1 MDELLTAQQSTW
13 EEKEKL
19 SQQLEE
25 ERQNNVNAA
34 IGQVM
39 LFIHFASLFHENN
52 SVQTNPTTTQLQ
64 PNPKHTIQP
73 NPTQRILLLYIMIGP
88 TLCC

>member
-19 SQQLEE
+19 SQQLED

-34 IGQVM
+34 IGQV
-39 LFIHFASLFHENN
+39 
-52 SVQTNPTTTQLQ
+52 
-64 PNPKHTIQP
+64 TI
-73 NPTQRILLLYIMIGP
+73 NTLILLIH
-88 TLCC
+88 

>member
-1 MDELLTAQQSTW
+1 MEELLTAQQSTW

-34 IGQVM
+34 IGQVRSSTDCYCCSYSVVLLSPGTLAAGYLM
-39 LFIHFASLFHENN
+39 LD
-52 SVQTNPTTTQLQ
+52 V
-64 PNPKHTIQP
+64 
-73 NPTQRILLLYIMIGP
+73 
-88 TLCC
+88 

>member
-1 MDELLTAQQSTW
+1 MDELQTAQQSTW

-34 IGQVM
+34 IGQVS
-39 LFIHFASLFHENN
+39 LRFAFH
-52 SVQTNPTTTQLQ
+52 VCT
-64 PNPKHTIQP
+64 
-73 NPTQRILLLYIMIGP
+73 R
-88 TLCC
+88 